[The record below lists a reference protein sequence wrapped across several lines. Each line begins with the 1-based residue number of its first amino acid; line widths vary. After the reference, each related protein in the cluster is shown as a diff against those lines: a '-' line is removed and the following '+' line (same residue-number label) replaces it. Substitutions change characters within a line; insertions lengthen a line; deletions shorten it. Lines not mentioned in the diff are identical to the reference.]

1 MKFQAVIFDLDGTI
15 ISTDTIW
22 KQARLEVLRR
32 RNIPLTPEFVA
43 ALEAKMKAF
52 NNYHESCQIL
62 KEMGNLS
69 DPLEVIRVELLKIG
83 KALYHHEPF
92 PYIKGFE
99 NFHDKIKA
107 LRLPTAIATNC
118 TYNLL
123 GIIDKKINLKKHF
136 GQHMYSAQSTNN
148 RRKPDPA
155 IFLYAA
161 AQLGIEPSKCLVIE
175 DSTNGIAAAKAA
187 GMTCIGINTA
197 LDREFIKKADFKADS
212 YDEIDIESIIHL
224 EK

>member
-32 RNIPLTPEFVA
+32 RNISLTSEFVEK
-43 ALEAKMKAF
+43 LETRMKPF
-52 NNYHESCQIL
+52 NNFHESCYIL
-62 KEMGNLS
+62 KEVGNLS
-69 DPLEVIRVELLKIG
+69 DPLEVIRVELLSIG
-83 KALYHHEPF
+83 KALYHQEPF
-92 PYIKGFE
+92 PYISGFE
-99 NFHDKIKA
+99 RFHNKLKA
-107 LRLPTAIATNC
+107 LRIPTAIATNC

-123 GIIDKKINLKKHF
+123 GIIDKKINLKQHF

-148 RRKPDPA
+148 MRKPNPA
-155 IFLYAA
+155 IYLYAA

-197 LDREFIKKADFKADS
+197 LDQQFIKNADIKVDT
-212 YDEIDIESIIHL
+212 YDEIDIEKILEL

>member
-32 RNIPLTPEFVA
+32 RNIPLTPEFVDS
-43 ALEAKMKAF
+43 LETTMKSF
-52 NNYHESCQIL
+52 NNFHESCQIL
-62 KEMGNLS
+62 KTMGNLS
-69 DPLEVIRVELLKIG
+69 DPLEVIRVELLSIG
-83 KALYHHEPF
+83 KALYHQEPF
-92 PYIKGFE
+92 PYIEGFE
-99 NFHDKIKA
+99 KFHNKIKA
-107 LRLPTAIATNC
+107 LRMPTAIATNC

-123 GIIDKKINLKKHF
+123 GIIDKKINLKQHF

-148 RRKPDPA
+148 KRKPDPA

-161 AQLGIEPSKCLVIE
+161 SQLGIEPSKCLVIE
-175 DSTNGIAAAKAA
+175 DSINGIAAAKAA

-197 LDREFIKKADFKADS
+197 LDQQFIKNADIKVDT
-212 YDEIDIESIIHL
+212 YDEIDIEKIL
-224 EK
+224 EIEK